1 MKMRRNGLTLEQCRN
16 LKGVHPDTNIVELK
30 FAITLN
36 ICTTLDGNPKTCN
49 WKEFLAKASELKSI
63 YNVSTIDVNH
73 FSRSNSPSE
82 TMLWR
87 LGSYGMV
94 AFELV
99 HLLDQL
105 RLESLLMD
113 IKEYEPIVITKQP
126 PSHKTINEGTALHLH
141 VEGKGFPYPR
151 YQWFKNVGGE
161 WEKLRAETN
170 NIFKIVIARQ
180 PDNGTYC
187 CRLHNGN
194 QRHTVL
200 FTSRTSVSVTPPIE
214 EEKDVILYDVSSFR
228 EGQENTE
235 STDTSAKKFMPEGSR
250 FEPKAKVAL
259 IIGNAD
265 YLADKP
271 LFNVPQAD
279 VELMK
284 STFEGLGFR
293 VFSYLDLTKAEM
305 KSTIDWF
312 IDVVKQIG
320 KDVYIVFC
328 FFGHGF
334 EESRKCH
341 LVPTDA
347 VHGYTTN
354 DCVCADD
361 VLYKCQRH
369 IDPALLVMVLDTCR
383 IRNSNENPNRQIAKS
398 QAFDSL
404 NEPATNGNT
413 VVLYST
419 SRGMSAYQNN
429 QNGLLAKYFNQRI
442 KQKTDVTSVMQNVL
456 EDLGKEMKKYKE
468 NQTPQFTSTLNEPRS
483 FADIIRPCIETTK
496 VYDHIDGVFSPPP
509 SREVFVP
516 GANIKLSMECQADTL
531 NMMTMYINT
540 RIIKECDTI
549 LLDDIDIA
557 VENFSSN
564 FKIKSV
570 SMVSGR
576 GKFEIKNIQ
585 KLQDDMLLKIIV
597 WNKKANDL
605 IGDVDISL
613 GKPLISKLVIRR
625 DKLS

>member
-1 MKMRRNGLTLEQCRN
+1 MRRNGLTLEQCRH
-16 LKGVHPDTNIVELK
+16 LKDVDPNTNIVELR
-30 FAITLN
+30 FSITSN
-36 ICTTLDGNPKTCN
+36 ICTTLDRNPETCN
-49 WKEFLAKASELKSI
+49 WKEFVAKASQLKPI
-63 YNVSTIDVNH
+63 YNVSTLDVNG

-87 LGSYGMV
+87 LGSFGMV

-113 IKEYEPIVITKQP
+113 IKEYEPIVIIKQP
-126 PSHKTINEGTALHLH
+126 PSHKTIDEGAGLHLYVEGT
-141 VEGKGFPYPR
+141 GFPYPR
-151 YQWFKNVGGE
+151 YQWFKHISGE
-161 WEKLRAETN
+161 WAKLRAETN
-170 NIFKIVIARQ
+170 HIFKIVNTRQ
-180 PDNGTYC
+180 QDNGTYC
-187 CRLHNGN
+187 CRLQNGN
-194 QRHTVL
+194 QRHKVV

-214 EEKDVILYDVSSFR
+214 EERDVILYDVRSYR

-235 STDTSAKKFMPEGSR
+235 STDTSAKKVMPESPR

-271 LFNVPQAD
+271 LLNVPLAD
-279 VELMK
+279 VRLMK
-284 STFEGLGFR
+284 STFEDLGFR

-312 IDVVKQIG
+312 IDVVKQMG
-320 KDVYIVFC
+320 KDVYVVFC

-347 VHGYTTN
+347 AHGYTTN
-354 DCVCADD
+354 DCICADD
-361 VLYKCQRH
+361 VLYKFQRH

-383 IRNSNENPNRQIAKS
+383 IRNCNEKPIRQIAKS

-413 VVLYST
+413 VILYST

-429 QNGLLAKYFNQRI
+429 QNGLLATFLNQRI

-456 EDLGKEMKKYKE
+456 EDMGKEMKKYKE
-468 NQTPQFTSTLNEPRS
+468 NQTPQFMSTLNEPRS
-483 FADIIRPCIETTK
+483 FADIVSPCCETTK
-496 VYDHIDGVFSPPP
+496 VYDHINAVFSPPP

-516 GANIKLSMECQADTL
+516 GANIKLSIECQADTL
-531 NMMTMYINT
+531 NMMTIYINT
-540 RIIKECDTI
+540 KIIKECDTT

-557 VENFSSN
+557 VETFSSN

-570 SMVSGR
+570 SMISGR

-613 GKPLISKLVIRR
+613 GKPLISKLVLRR
-625 DKLS
+625 DKLR